1 MKKYNHAYQIGFSV
15 ESLDPKTASA
25 RAILNGLEARLRDL
39 KSCPPSETHEAV
51 GDPYDTYE
59 IEPEPEVNPWGE
71 DPEFSVEDWQLE
83 VTNNDTRRGYVDWV
97 KAQRESNS

>member
-1 MKKYNHAYQIGFSV
+1 
-15 ESLDPKTASA
+15 
-25 RAILNGLEARLRDL
+25 
-39 KSCPPSETHEAV
+39 V